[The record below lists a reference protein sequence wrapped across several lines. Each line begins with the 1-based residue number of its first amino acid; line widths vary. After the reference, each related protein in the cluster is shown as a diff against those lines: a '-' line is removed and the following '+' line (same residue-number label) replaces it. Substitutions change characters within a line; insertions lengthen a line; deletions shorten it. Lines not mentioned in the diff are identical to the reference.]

1 MQPATVIGQSK
12 WDLDTPALVLD
23 LNIAERNIATMATVF
38 KDSPIKLRPHAK
50 THKSPHLALMQIAAG
65 AIGITV
71 AKLGEAEVMAAAGVD
86 NLLISSEIVGPAK
99 VARLIGL
106 ARQCNVLTVVDDLGA
121 ARIIADAAESAG
133 VRIPALID
141 LDTGHHRTGI
151 AAGPA
156 AVDLAK
162 EVARL
167 RGVNLIGLQG
177 YEGHLQHIEGLEE
190 RTNGEAESVGMLLE
204 MRSKLEQA
212 GIGISIV
219 STGGTGTHQILAE
232 HAGVTEIQAGSY
244 VVMDTHY
251 ATIEGVRFEHALT
264 CMTTVLSKTKPN
276 RCIID
281 AGHKTLSL
289 DSGPSAPKDLPG
301 AQYIAAGDEHGV
313 LEYADGNCPLKVGD
327 RVEMIPRHCDPTIN
341 LHDWYHVT
349 RGDTVV
355 ALWPV
360 AARGRVQ

>member
-1 MQPATVIGQSK
+1 VLPGTVIGQSK
-12 WDLDTPALVLD
+12 WDVDTPAILLD
-23 LNIAERNIATMATVF
+23 LDIVERNIAAMADVF
-38 KDSPIKLRPHAK
+38 RDSPVKLRPHAK

-86 NLLISSEIVGPAK
+86 NLLISSEIVGPSK

-106 ARQCNVLTVVDDLGA
+106 AHQVNVLTVVDDLAA
-121 ARIIADAAESAG
+121 ARVIGEAAQSAG
-133 VRIPALID
+133 VRLQTLID

-151 AAGPA
+151 NAGAPA
-156 AVDLAK
+156 LNLAK
-162 EVARL
+162 DVARL
-167 RGVNLIGLQG
+167 PGLDLIGLQG

-190 RTNGEAESVGMLLE
+190 RSNGEAESLGQLVETRQLIE
-204 MRSKLEQA
+204 AA
-212 GIGISIV
+212 GIPLSVV
-219 STGGTGTHQILAE
+219 STGGTGTHRILAE
-232 HAGVTEIQAGSY
+232 QGGVTEIQAGSY

-251 ATIEGVRFEHALT
+251 ATIEGVTFGHALT

-289 DSGPSAPKDLPG
+289 DSGPSAPRDLPG
-301 AQYIAAGDEHGV
+301 AHYIAAGDEHGV
-313 LEYADGNCPLKVGD
+313 IEFDDGHCPLNVGD

>member
-1 MQPATVIGQSK
+1 MQPATIIGQSK
-12 WDLDTPALVLD
+12 WDVDTPALLLD
-23 LNIAERNIATMATVF
+23 LDIAERNIAAMAAIF

-71 AKLGEAEVMAAAGVD
+71 AKLGEAEVLAAAGVD

-99 VARLIGL
+99 VRRLIGL
-106 ARQCNVLTVVDDLGA
+106 ARQCSVITVVDDLAA
-121 ARIIADAAESAG
+121 ARIIADAASDAG
-133 VRIPALID
+133 VRIPTLID

-162 EVARL
+162 DVARL
-167 RGVNLIGLQG
+167 SGLKLVGLQG

-190 RTNGEAESVGMLLE
+190 RQNGESESLGMLLD
-204 MRSKLEQA
+204 MKRSIEAA
-212 GIGISIV
+212 GIEMSIV
-219 STGGTGTHQILAE
+219 STGGTGTHRILAE
-232 HAGVTEIQAGSY
+232 QGGITEIQAGSY

-251 ATIEGVRFEHALT
+251 ASIEGVTFGHALT
-264 CMTTVLSKTKPN
+264 CMTTVLSKTKPD

-301 AQYIAAGDEHGV
+301 ARYIAAGDEHGV
-313 LEYADGNCPLKVGD
+313 LEFDDGHCPLNVGD
-327 RVEMIPRHCDPTIN
+327 RVEMLPRHCDPTIN

>member
-1 MQPATVIGQSK
+1 VLPGTIIGQSK
-12 WDLDTPALVLD
+12 WDVDTPALLLD
-23 LNIAERNIATMATVF
+23 LDIVERNIATMADVF
-38 KDSPIKLRPHAK
+38 RDSPIKLRPHAK

-86 NLLISSEIVGPAK
+86 NLLISSEIVGPSK

-106 ARQCNVLTVVDDLGA
+106 AHQVNVITVVDDLGA
-121 ARIIADAAESAG
+121 ANVIAHAAENAG

-151 AAGPA
+151 NAGAPA
-156 AVDLAK
+156 LALAK
-162 EVARL
+162 DVARL
-167 RGVNLIGLQG
+167 AGLELVGLQG

-190 RTNGEAESVGMLLE
+190 RTNGEAESLGMLVE
-204 MRSKLEQA
+204 TRRMIEDA
-212 GIGISIV
+212 GIPLSIV
-219 STGGTGTHQILAE
+219 STGGTGTHRILAE
-232 HAGVTEIQAGSY
+232 QGGVTEIQAGSY

-251 ATIEGVRFEHALT
+251 ASIEGVQFGHALT
-264 CMTTVLSKTKPN
+264 CMTTVLSKTKEA

-289 DSGPSAPKDLPG
+289 DSGPSAPKELPG
-301 AQYIAAGDEHGV
+301 AVYIAQGDEHGAI
-313 LEYADGNCPLKVGD
+313 EFADGHCPLKVGD

-341 LHDWYHVT
+341 LHDWFHVT
-349 RGDTVV
+349 RGDTVI
-355 ALWPV
+355 AMWPV

>member
-1 MQPATVIGQSK
+1 VLPGTIIGQSK
-12 WDLDTPALVLD
+12 WDVDTPALLLD
-23 LNIAERNIATMATVF
+23 LDIVERNIAAMAEVF
-38 KDSPIKLRPHAK
+38 RDSPIKLRPHAK
-50 THKSPHLALMQIAAG
+50 THKSPHLALLQIEAG

-86 NLLISSEIVGPAK
+86 NLLISSEIVGPSK

-106 ARQCNVLTVVDDLGA
+106 ARQVNIITVVDDLNA
-121 ARIIADAAESAG
+121 ARIIGEAAEAAD
-133 VRIPALID
+133 VRIATLID

-151 AAGPA
+151 NAGAPA
-156 AVDLAK
+156 LSLAK
-162 EVARL
+162 EVVTL
-167 RGVNLIGLQG
+167 PGLDLVGLQG

-190 RTNGEAESVGMLLE
+190 RTNGEAESLGMLVE
-204 MRSKLEQA
+204 TRRMIEDA
-212 GIGISIV
+212 GIPLSIV
-219 STGGTGTHQILAE
+219 STGGTGTHRILAE
-232 HAGVTEIQAGSY
+232 QGGITEIQAGSY

-251 ATIEGVRFEHALT
+251 ASVEGVTFGHALT
-264 CMTTVLSKTKPN
+264 CMATVLSKTKEN

-301 AQYIAAGDEHGV
+301 TRYIAAGDEHGV
-313 LEYADGNCPLKVGD
+313 IEFDDGHCTLNVGD

-341 LHDWYHVT
+341 LHDWFHVT